1 LDLVTRTE
9 QTLRADDLLR
19 EGESVLVAVSGG
31 PDSMALLHVLVQLA
45 DRWRIKLVAAHV
57 DHMFRGEESADEA
70 EFVAR
75 YAASVG
81 IPCEVAKID
90 IPAKVKQYGG
100 NSQAAAREERY
111 RFLLSVAKR
120 YRCSRIALAHH
131 ADDQAETVLMR
142 LLRGTGP
149 SGLAGMPIRRIEDQV
164 ELIRP
169 FLRIYKQSLEA
180 YCKEQGIEYR
190 TDSSN
195 LERKYRRNRIRLELL
210 PYLKKY
216 NPQLPEALNRL
227 AEMVQ
232 SEDDFL
238 DKEASRVVLSWS
250 SSEGRRGIPRKEY
263 VCLHLALQRRCLKL
277 ILNYVSSEAGN
288 IDFSILESV
297 REAILQE
304 HTPNLRLDL
313 PGCVMLREYDQIR
326 FVTQVEGPSPPE
338 DFLWTPQPR
347 ETSGT
352 LHVGPGLTLE
362 WDFRQP
368 DSLDTTGGSRQEAW
382 FDAEALRYPLRFRPR
397 RNGDRF
403 QPIGLNGSKK
413 VKDMYVDD
421 KVPPVMRER
430 LPLMEDRDGF
440 IVWVPGIRRSTHALV
455 SETTSRVLYMK
466 LFIE

>member
-1 LDLVTRTE
+1 
-9 QTLRADDLLR
+9 
-19 EGESVLVAVSGG
+19 
-31 PDSMALLHVLVQLA
+31 MALLHVLLRLA
-45 DRWRIKLVAAHV
+45 DRWRLKLVAAHV

-81 IPCEVAKID
+81 VPCEVAQID
-90 IPAKVKQYGG
+90 IPAKVMQYGG

-111 RFLLSVAKR
+111 RFLLSCAER
-120 YRCSRIALAHH
+120 YCCSRIALAHH

-149 SGLAGMPIRRIEDQV
+149 SGLAGIPIRRIENQV

-195 LERKYRRNRIRLELL
+195 LERKYRRNLIRLELL
-210 PYLKKY
+210 PYLKQY
-216 NPQLPEALNRL
+216 NPQLPEALTRL

-232 SEDDFL
+232 AEDDFL
-238 DKEASRVVLSWS
+238 DKEASRVLLSWS
-250 SSEGRRGIPRKEY
+250 SREGRVGLPRKEY

-277 ILNYVSSEAGN
+277 ILNYVSAEAGN
-288 IDFSILESV
+288 FDFRTLESV

-304 HTPNLRLDL
+304 HTPSLRLDL
-313 PGCVMLREYDQIR
+313 PGCVMLREYDQVSIVKLAEER
-326 FVTQVEGPSPPE
+326 SPPR
-338 DFLWTPQPR
+338 DFPWTPEPGT
-347 ETSGT
+347 TSGT
-352 LHVGPGLTLE
+352 LIAGPGLTLAWE
-362 WDFRQP
+362 FQRP
-368 DSLDTTGGSRQEAW
+368 EALDMTSGSRQEAW
-382 FDAEALRYPLRFRPR
+382 FDADALRFPLRFRPR

-421 KVPPVMRER
+421 KVPPALRER

-440 IVWVPGIRRSTHALV
+440 IVWIPGIRRSSHALV
-455 SETTSRVLYMK
+455 NETTSRVLYMK